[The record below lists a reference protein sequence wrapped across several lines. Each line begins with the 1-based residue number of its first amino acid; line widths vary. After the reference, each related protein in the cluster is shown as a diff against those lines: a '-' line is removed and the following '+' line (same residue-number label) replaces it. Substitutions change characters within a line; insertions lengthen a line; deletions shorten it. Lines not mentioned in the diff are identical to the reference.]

1 MPSFNQVILLGNL
14 TRDIELRHTP
24 KGTAVAQ
31 FGLAINRSW
40 KGEDGQKHEE
50 VLFVD
55 CNAFGRQAETL
66 QKHVHKGEP
75 LFIQG
80 RLRREEWEKD
90 GVKKSATRV
99 VVEEFQFIGRRPAEA
114 KSESDGGTD
123 GPPF

>member
-1 MPSFNQVILLGNL
+1 MPAFNQVILLGNL

-31 FGLAINRSW
+31 FGMAINRSW

-50 VLFVD
+50 VTFVD

-66 QKHVHKGEP
+66 QKHVRKGDP
-75 LFIQG
+75 LFVQG

-90 GVKKSATRV
+90 GVKKSATRI
-99 VVEEFQFIGRRPAEA
+99 VVEEFQFIGRRGTEA
-114 KSESDGGTD
+114 KPESAAGTD
-123 GPPF
+123 EPPY